1 MPSNRDPKLPIK
13 VPMLSEEEIATKVLL
28 FKNRNWIQELI
39 KLNIDINDLSGAA
52 SLDSFVTYR
61 RAI

>member
-1 MPSNRDPKLPIK
+1 MIK
-13 VPMLSEEEIATKVLL
+13 VPTISEQEIAAKILL

-39 KLNIDINDLSGAA
+39 RLNIDLNDISQAA